1 MASSAFCYVNPKHS
15 LAADVKVNTLVNQ
28 IIQKVSEIPNHT
40 EYKHNMEL
48 LKMVCS
54 ILEQEVD
61 NKKNRIKIDK
71 KDIVFRVWT
80 RIFDSMKPADIKDL
94 EANIQYLWE
103 NGQIK
108 RKGFIKVAYAS
119 VCDWFRRRIF

>member
-15 LAADVKVNTLVNQ
+15 LAADVKTNRLVNQ
-28 IIQKVSEIPNHT
+28 IIEKVSDIPNHI

-54 ILEQEVD
+54 ILEQEID
-61 NKKNRIKIDK
+61 NKKNKIKIDK

-80 RIFDSMKPADIKDL
+80 RLFDSMKPSDIKDL

-108 RKGFIKVAYAS
+108 RKGFFKVALAS
-119 VCDWFRRRIF
+119 VCDWFRRRVL

>member
-1 MASSAFCYVNPKHS
+1 
-15 LAADVKVNTLVNQ
+15 
-28 IIQKVSEIPNHT
+28 
-40 EYKHNMEL
+40 MEL

-61 NKKNRIKIDK
+61 NKKNKIKIDK
-71 KDIVFRVWT
+71 KDIVFRVWN
-80 RIFDSMKPADIKDL
+80 RLFDSMKPSDIKDL

-108 RKGFIKVAYAS
+108 RKAFLKVCVAC
-119 VCDWFRRRIF
+119 VCDWVRRRIL

>member
-15 LAADVKVNTLVNQ
+15 LAADVKTNRLVNQ
-28 IIQKVSEIPNHT
+28 IIEKVSDIPNYT

-61 NKKNRIKIDK
+61 NKKNKIKIDK
-71 KDIVFRVWT
+71 KDIVFRVWN
-80 RIFDSMKPADIKDL
+80 RLFDAMKPADIKDL
-94 EANIQYLWE
+94 EANIKYLWE

-108 RKGFIKVAYAS
+108 KKGFLKVAYAS

>member
-15 LAADVKVNTLVNQ
+15 LAADVKTNLLVNQ
-28 IIQKVSEIPNHT
+28 IIEKVSDIPNHI

-61 NKKNRIKIDK
+61 NKKNNIKIDK
-71 KDIVFRVWT
+71 KDIVFRVWN
-80 RIFDSMKPADIKDL
+80 RLFDAMKPADIKDL
-94 EANIQYLWE
+94 EANIKYLWE

-108 RKGFIKVAYAS
+108 KKGFLKVAYAS